1 MFREGFPIVSTP
13 DLPRAMRFYVD
24 VLGFRE
30 EYRFPGDGE
39 PDFVSLALHELKL
52 GLGRDPEAGAGR
64 DFALWFYTDDVDA
77 AVEHLRALD
86 VEVRQEPQDM
96 PWGERV
102 AAVADP
108 DGRTVY
114 LGAAVP

>member
-13 DLPRAMRFYVD
+13 DLPRAIRFYVD

-30 EYRFPGDGE
+30 QYRFPGDG
-39 PDFVSLALHELKL
+39 PADFVSLSLGEVKL
-52 GLGRDPEAGAGR
+52 GLGRDPDAVPGN
-64 DFALWFYTDDVDA
+64 FAMWFYTDDVDA
-77 AVEHLRALD
+77 AVEQLRDAG
-86 VEVRQEPQDM
+86 VPVRQEPQDM

-108 DGRTVY
+108 DGNTVY
-114 LGAAVP
+114 LGAR